1 MGDCM
6 EPETCDEE
14 GSIESEFTTTARYL
28 DLYLRQKTDLFLQ
41 HYVFEPFDFLGTKLM
56 YLSIILS
63 LLAAGTLILV
73 AGVILLIAT
82 VIPLWASL
90 LLSGLLSLLAAA
102 VIAYVFFAQQ
112 IVLQT
117 PTALEMMNREKP

>member
-1 MGDCM
+1 M
-6 EPETCDEE
+6 EPDAGDTE
-14 GSIESEFTTTARYL
+14 SSVESEFATTVRYL

-41 HYVFEPFDFLGTKLM
+41 NYVFEPFELLGTKLM
-56 YLSIILS
+56 YLSIVVV

-82 VIPLWASL
+82 RMPLWAAL
-90 LLSGLLSLLAAA
+90 LITGSITFILAGI
-102 VIAYVFFAQQ
+102 IAYVFFLKK

-117 PTALEMMNREKP
+117 PTATEMMNRGKT

>member
-1 MGDCM
+1 M
-6 EPETCDEE
+6 EPDTCDEE
-14 GSIESEFTTTARYL
+14 GSIESEFTTTAKYL

-56 YLSIILS
+56 YLSIIVT

-73 AGVILLIAT
+73 VGVILMIAT
-82 VIPLWASL
+82 LIPLWASL
-90 LLSGLLSLLAAA
+90 MLSGLLTLLAAA
-102 VIAYVFFAQQ
+102 VIAYVGFSKQ

>member
-1 MGDCM
+1 M
-6 EPETCDEE
+6 EPDARDEE
-14 GSIESEFTTTARYL
+14 TSIESELGTTIKYL

-56 YLSIILS
+56 FLSIIVT

-90 LLSGLLSLLAAA
+90 LLSGLVTLLVAA
-102 VIAYVFFAQQ
+102 VIARVFFAKQ

-117 PTALEMMNREKP
+117 PTAREMMNREKP